1 MQLVLTVQ
9 KTDYISYTAVK
20 SYKWLK

>member
-9 KTDYISYTAVK
+9 KTDYISYTGVK